1 MKRFVAAGGAFA
13 AAVGGILWFLLL
25 ISTAADTVLFSRNYP
40 LLVALN
46 VVLALAMLALV
57 GWQLRTLWRD
67 YQAQVFGA
75 RLKLRLMLMF
85 GVIAVLPGALVYG
98 VSVQFVTRSIES
110 WFDVRVEKALESGLQ
125 LGRSALDSLLADL
138 GEKGRSM
145 ASELSDIQ
153 EASRRSALLRLRE
166 EKGVQTAA
174 LFSVGGQ
181 LLSSATGELANLMPD
196 LPDQAQ
202 LKAARNSRSIG
213 SVEGEGG
220 KLYLRVLVPVSA
232 RDMFEEP
239 RILQLTQPV
248 PAALADDAEAVQ
260 GVYRDY
266 QELQL
271 AREGLTRIYALTLTL
286 TVLVA
291 LFSAFALAYLM
302 ARRLAAPL
310 YILAEGTQAV
320 AQGDFSPRQAI
331 YSGDELGV
339 LTQSFNRMTRQLDEA
354 RRDTERHR
362 AEVESARGYLESILA
377 NLSTGVLVFDRR
389 FVLRTVNEGA
399 LTILNDDFEGV
410 VSVAVDEWPRQQ
422 VLGAFIREQFAATEE
437 NEWQAQLELER
448 PNGMPQVLLLRGSRL
463 PESSGGGDVVVFDD
477 VTRLIAAQRS
487 AAWGEVARRL
497 AHEIKNP
504 LTPIQLSAERLQLK
518 LADKLANGDADMLAR
533 GTQTIINQVQAM
545 KRMVDDFRDYA
556 RLPTPVVAPLDLNEL
571 IREVLGLYE
580 SSSAA
585 IDTELAGD
593 LGPVLGDAT
602 QLRQIIH
609 NLLRNAEDA
618 LEGRDDARIVIRT
631 ARGLRHAWLTIADNG
646 PGFPVELLPR
656 IFEPYVT
663 TKARGTGLGLPIV
676 KKIVEEHQGSIEI
689 SNAPEG
695 GARIVIRLPLVKEEE
710 AKNGHHSG
718 R

>member
-1 MKRFVAAGGAFA
+1 MKRLLAAGGAFA
-13 AAVGGILWFLLL
+13 AAIAVILWFMLLMT
-25 ISTAADTVLFSRNYP
+25 TAADTIIFSRNYP
-40 LLVALN
+40 LLIALN
-46 VVLALAMLALV
+46 VVLALAMLGLV

-125 LGRSALDSLLADL
+125 LGRSALDSMLAEL
-138 GEKGRSM
+138 SGKARSM
-145 ASELSDIQ
+145 ALELSDIR
-153 EASRRSALLRLRE
+153 EFSRRSALLRLRE
-166 EKGVQTAA
+166 EKNVQSAA
-174 LFSVGGQ
+174 LFSMGGQ
-181 LLSSATGELANLMPD
+181 LLTSSTADTAKILPD
-196 LPDQAQ
+196 LPSQTMLKQA
-202 LKAARNSRSIG
+202 RSTRG
-213 SVEGEGG
+213 VALVDGEGG
-220 KLYLRVLVPVSA
+220 ELYLRVLVPVTS
-232 RDMFEEP
+232 REVFEEP
-239 RILQLTQPV
+239 RILQLIQPV
-248 PAALADDAEAVQ
+248 PESLAHDADAVQ
-260 GVYRDY
+260 AVYRDY

-271 AREGLTRIYALTLTL
+271 ARNGLTRIYALTLTL
-286 TVLVA
+286 TMLVA
-291 LFSAFALAYLM
+291 LFAAFGLAYFM
-302 ARRLAAPL
+302 ARRLSAPL

-339 LTQSFNRMTRQLDEA
+339 LTQSFNRMTRQLDDA
-354 RRDTERHR
+354 RRETERHR
-362 AEVESARGYLESILA
+362 AELESARGYLESILA
-377 NLSTGVLVFDRR
+377 NLSAGVLVFDRR

-399 LTILNDDFEGV
+399 LTILADDFEGLMG
-410 VSVAVDEWPRQQ
+410 VAVDDWPRQHA
-422 VLGAFIREQFAATEE
+422 LGEFIRQHFAASEE
-437 NEWQAQLELER
+437 SEWQGQLELER

-463 PESSGGGDVVVFDD
+463 PAASGAGDVVVFDD
-477 VTRLIAAQRS
+477 VTRIIAAQRS

-504 LTPIQLSAERLQLK
+504 LTPIQLSAERLQFK
-518 LADKLANGDADMLAR
+518 LADKLMNGDAEMLAR

-556 RLPTPVVAPLDLNEL
+556 RLPAPDVGPLDLNEL

-580 SSSAA
+580 SSSAH
-585 IDTELAGD
+585 IENELASD
-593 LGPVLGDAT
+593 LPPVLGDPT
-602 QLRQIIH
+602 QVRQIIH

-618 LEGRDDARIVIRT
+618 MEGREAARILIQTDVQN
-631 ARGLRHAWLTIADNG
+631 RHARLLIADNG

-676 KKIVEEHQGSIEI
+676 KKIVEEHLGTIEI

-695 GARIVIRLPLVKEEE
+695 GARIEIRLPLVKEE
-710 AKNGHHSG
+710 ANHGNHSG
-718 R
+718 RR

>member
-25 ISTAADTVLFSRNYP
+25 MSTAADTVIFSRNYP
-40 LLVALN
+40 LLIALN
-46 VVLALAMLALV
+46 VILALGMVGLV

-110 WFDVRVEKALESGLQ
+110 WFDVRVEKALESGLH
-125 LGRSALDSLLADL
+125 LGRSALDSLLADIVD
-138 GEKGRSM
+138 KGRSM

-181 LLSSATGELANLMPD
+181 LLSSATSELSSLMPE
-196 LPDQAQ
+196 LPSQAQ
-202 LKAARNSRSIG
+202 LKQARSSRSIG
-213 SVEGEGG
+213 TVEGDGG
-220 KLYLRVLVPVSA
+220 KLFLRVLVPVSA

-248 PAALADDAEAVQ
+248 PTALAHDADAVQ

-271 AREGLTRIYALTLTL
+271 ARDGLTRIYALTLTL

-291 LFSAFALAYLM
+291 LFGAFALAYLM

-310 YILAEGTQAV
+310 HILAEGTQAV

-339 LTQSFNRMTRQLDEA
+339 LTQSFNRMTRQLDDA

-362 AEVESARGYLESILA
+362 AELESARGYLESILA

-399 LTILNDDFEGV
+399 LTILNDDFDGV
-410 VSVAVDEWPRQQ
+410 VSVAVEEWPRQQ
-422 VLGAFIREQFAATEE
+422 VLGSFIREQFAATGEP
-437 NEWQAQLELER
+437 EWQAQLELER

-463 PESSGGGDVVVFDD
+463 PEASGGGDVVVFDD

-504 LTPIQLSAERLQLK
+504 LTPIQLSAERLQFK

-556 RLPTPVVAPLDLNEL
+556 RLPAPEVAPLDLNEL

-580 SSSAA
+580 SSSAT
-585 IDTELAGD
+585 IETDLAAD
-593 LGPVLGDAT
+593 LGSILGDAT

-618 LEGRDDARIVIRT
+618 LEGRAGARIVLRT
-631 ARGLRHAWLTIADNG
+631 ERGIRHARLSIADNG

-663 TKARGTGLGLPIV
+663 TKAKGTGLGLPIV
-676 KKIVEEHQGSIEI
+676 RKIVDEHQGSIEI

-695 GARIVIRLPLVKEEE
+695 GARIDIRLPLVKEEE

>member
-25 ISTAADTVLFSRNYP
+25 MSTAADTVIFSRNYP
-40 LLVALN
+40 LLIALN
-46 VVLALAMLALV
+46 VVLALGMLGLV

-110 WFDVRVEKALESGLQ
+110 WFDVRVEKALESGLH
-125 LGRSALDSLLADL
+125 LGRSALDSLLADVVD
-138 GEKGRSM
+138 KGRSM

-153 EASRRSALLRLRE
+153 ETSRRSALLRLRE

-181 LLSSATGELANLMPD
+181 LLSSATSELSSLMPD
-196 LPDQAQ
+196 LPDQSQ
-202 LKAARNSRSIG
+202 LKAARSSRSIG
-213 SVEGEGG
+213 TVEGDGG

-248 PAALADDAEAVQ
+248 PTALADDADAVQ

-271 AREGLTRIYALTLTL
+271 ARDGLIRIYALILTL

-291 LFSAFALAYLM
+291 LFGAFALAYLM
-302 ARRLAAPL
+302 ARRLVAPL

-331 YSGDELGV
+331 YSRDELGV
-339 LTQSFNRMTRQLDEA
+339 LTQSFNRMTRQLDDA

-362 AEVESARGYLESILA
+362 AELESARGYLESILA

-399 LTILNDDFEGV
+399 LTILNDDFDGV

-422 VLGAFIREQFAATEE
+422 VLGTFIREQFAATGD
-437 NEWQAQLELER
+437 NEWQAQLELDR

-463 PESSGGGDVVVFDD
+463 PETSGGGDVVVFDD

-504 LTPIQLSAERLQLK
+504 LTPIQLSAERLQFK

-556 RLPTPVVAPLDLNEL
+556 RLPAPEVAPLDLNAL

-580 SSSAA
+580 SSSAS
-585 IDTELAGD
+585 IDTELADD
-593 LGPVLGDAT
+593 LGAILGDAT

-618 LEGRDDARIVIRT
+618 LEGRAGARIVIRT
-631 ARGLRHAWLTIADNG
+631 QQGSRHARLSLADNG

-676 KKIVEEHQGSIEI
+676 KKIVDEHQGSIEI

-695 GARIVIRLPLVKEEE
+695 GARIDIRLPLVKVEE